1 MDLAIAKTI
10 LTQLGGGRFLLISG
24 AKNLVGGVNSLSM
37 KIGRNSKKVTH
48 VRIVLNHLDLYDVE
62 FLSIRNLNV
71 KTVDTA
77 SGIYAD
83 DLQRVFTGGTGLD
96 THL

>member
-1 MDLAIAKTI
+1 MTTANTI
-10 LTQLGGGRFLLISG
+10 LDQLGGRRFIVMTG
-24 AKNLVGGVNSLSM
+24 ARNLVGGVNSLSM
-37 KIGRNSKKVTH
+37 KIGRNEKKVTH
-48 VRIVLNHLDLYDVE
+48 VRITLNHLDLYDME
-62 FLSIRNLNV
+62 FLSIRNLDV

>member
-1 MDLAIAKTI
+1 MTTAKTI
-10 LTQLGGGRFLLISG
+10 LQQIGGNRFLAMTG
-24 AKNLVGGVNSLSM
+24 AKNLIGGVNSLSM
-37 KIGRNSKKVTH
+37 KIGRNAKKVTH

>member
-1 MDLAIAKTI
+1 MTTANTI
-10 LTQLGGGRFLLISG
+10 LDQLGGRRFIVMTG
-24 AKNLVGGVNSLSM
+24 ARNLVGGVNSLSM